1 MIGPLDPDSLDPA
14 VLRQGA
20 DLLERIALRKRQQA
34 EIIEL
39 SIVTQALTTRD
50 ADGLRGIDRL
60 VQLDP
65 IKALQLFKTIYR
77 RITML
82 ALQITVRD

>member
-14 VLRQGA
+14 VLREGA
-20 DLLERIALRKRQQA
+20 ELLERIALRKRQQA

-39 SIVTQALTTRD
+39 SVITGALTTPD
-50 ADGLRGIDRL
+50 AAGVRGIDRMI
-60 VQLDP
+60 QLDP
-65 IKALQLFKTIYR
+65 FRALEVFKTIYA

-82 ALQITVRD
+82 ALQVARS

>member
-20 DLLERIALRKRQQA
+20 DLLEAIARKKRQQA

-39 SIVTQALTTRD
+39 SIITSALTTQD
-50 ADGLRGIDRL
+50 AEGLRGIDRL

-65 IKALQLFKTIYR
+65 IKALELFKQLYG

-82 ALQITVRD
+82 ALQLARD